1 MGVVILKAA
10 AITTHPTAGA
20 LRNGTGDIALI
31 GAFAYSS
38 SGGRIA
44 YNAAGTSG
52 TTDIIISNAARD
64 EIEGKWAQI
73 ARGDY
78 VVIEG

>member
-1 MGVVILKAA
+1 MGVVLLKAA
-10 AITTHPTAGA
+10 AITSHPTAGA
-20 LRNGTGDIALI
+20 LRSGTGDIALI
-31 GAFAYSS
+31 GAFAYSA

-44 YNAAGTSG
+44 YNAAGASN
-52 TTDIIISNAARD
+52 TTDIIISNAART
-64 EIEGKWAQI
+64 ELESKLPQI

>member
-1 MGVVILKAA
+1 MGVVLLKAA
-10 AITTHPTAGA
+10 AVTTHPTAGA

-31 GAFAYSS
+31 GAFAYSA

-44 YNAAGTSG
+44 YNAAGTQTS
-52 TTDIIISNAARD
+52 TDIIISNAARA
-64 EIEGKWAQI
+64 EIEDKWPQI

>member
-1 MGVVILKAA
+1 MGVVLLKAA

-31 GAFAYSS
+31 GAFAYSA

-44 YNAAGTSG
+44 YNAAGTQTS
-52 TTDIIISNAARD
+52 TDIIISNAARVQMNNSLQ
-64 EIEGKWAQI
+64 AI
-73 ARGDY
+73 ARGDF